1 MIMANK
7 KGVIYLEGPSGRL
20 AINSNDNLCKKIAM
34 LIENK
39 CLGVTASDAA
49 KKYGY
54 SRTRFYQLKDDFE
67 RGGTEALRGKKKG
80 PKRKYV
86 RTETIN
92 NQIIRYKFLD
102 PKISASVITQKMRQL
117 GYKISIRSVERTIT
131 ELGLQKK
138 TLFFKSEKK

>member
-1 MIMANK
+1 MANK
-7 KGVIYLEGPSGRL
+7 EDVIYLEGQFGRL
-20 AINSNDNLCKKIAM
+20 AINSNDNLGKKVAM
-34 LIENK
+34 LIENQ
-39 CLGVTASDAA
+39 CLGVPANAAA

-67 RGGTEALRGKKKG
+67 RGGTEALLSKKKG
-80 PKRKYV
+80 PGRKYV

-102 PKISASVITQKMRQL
+102 PEISAPVIAQKMRQL

-138 TLFFKSEKK
+138 TLFLKSGKK